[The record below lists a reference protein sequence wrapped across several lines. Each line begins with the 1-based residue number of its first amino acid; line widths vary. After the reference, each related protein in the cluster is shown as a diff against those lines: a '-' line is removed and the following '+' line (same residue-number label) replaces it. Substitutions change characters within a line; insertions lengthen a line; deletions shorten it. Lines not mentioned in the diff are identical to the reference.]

1 MSVLAMLAGPQA
13 IMVVK
18 WIKGNSLRTLFM
30 MTMLSQGFRIADLK
44 RLGVLLMTIM
54 VMVVVLAV
62 VMVEEGMLLLG
73 LMVAFV
79 DLLFCVCSVVS
90 VL

>member
-1 MSVLAMLAGPQA
+1 MLAGPQA

-79 DLLFCVCSVVS
+79 DL
-90 VL
+90 

>member
-1 MSVLAMLAGPQA
+1 MLACQQA

-18 WIKGNSLRTLFM
+18 WIKGNSLRTMFM
-30 MTMLSQGFRIADLK
+30 MTMLSQGFRIAGLV

-79 DLLFCVCSVVS
+79 DL
-90 VL
+90 